1 MPVTASSWKRNSL
14 IELNQW
20 RTGSE
25 RDEVEQPAVCPLHS
39 SVPGQQEKAAT
50 DGEPGQPRADLE
62 SENSKDKQDDSD
74 GEVFARKVP
83 DEMLQ
88 A

>member
-1 MPVTASSWKRNSL
+1 
-14 IELNQW
+14 
-20 RTGSE
+20 
-25 RDEVEQPAVCPLHS
+25 
-39 SVPGQQEKAAT
+39 VPGQQEKAAT

-83 DEMLQ
+83 DDMFQ

>member
-1 MPVTASSWKRNSL
+1 
-14 IELNQW
+14 
-20 RTGSE
+20 
-25 RDEVEQPAVCPLHS
+25 
-39 SVPGQQEKAAT
+39 VPGQQEEAAT

-62 SENSKDKQDDSD
+62 RENSEDKQDDSD
-74 GEVFARKVP
+74 GELFARKAP